1 MTSMRV
7 VLFFAALWLSCENH
21 SAEITVALPSVAA
34 AANRVTNPAATP
46 RAVPTAALVG
56 AGVMPDAAVVPGA
69 GLRIDLV
76 ANRLRFHRFD
86 RGLLIDWR
94 DASFRKYDRSYN
106 SPWRPVARGAH
117 IDGGQA
123 TLSVPW
129 DGGAAR
135 LRLRSD
141 AGKAVR
147 ISVDGKAA
155 KLETS
160 ARPLTLTSGWRDDF
174 YAVATL
180 AAGEHVIRIMSDKR
194 TLFTELEMMPAAA
207 SSGVSCG
214 DTHAPAAMDELPVA
228 ALQQILVEIPAD
240 ATLSF
245 EPRAG
250 RNVIGAQ
257 GSVAVVTEH
266 ADGSISAA
274 TQLWQ
279 GKAGVGMVRI
289 ALPSFADRLVRLAFT
304 SEGCALRW
312 GKVTLDR
319 PAPALAAVA
328 PFDNVVLVV
337 VDTLRADRL
346 TVYGET
352 RIATPRIT
360 AAAAAHGLVMLR
372 NQSMAPSSPPSHATI
387 QTGQIPRVHG
397 AAGDKGEIKP
407 NTPVLSAIAHTAG
420 FWTGYVGNN
429 DFAMARFRKIGT
441 WNEFH
446 TPTREKEGGDCKAVV
461 RRTLAM
467 VDQALTA
474 KQRFFISALPVEP
487 HAPYSFHKGITEKYF
502 AGPFD
507 PPFGREVTG
516 DHLDK
521 FKSLSLGPR
530 SMDQLRGLHDGEV
543 EYFDG
548 CFGALQDGLQQ
559 RGVADNT
566 AIILTSDHG
575 EGLGE
580 RGGRV
585 GHAYSLNHELVTVP
599 WLIFATRLKPAVMH
613 EVSSNADIAP
623 TVLDLLG
630 LPADARMQGLSVMP
644 ALQRAGLALPRVV
657 ASEYGKALAL
667 RAGDWH
673 YLVDYDGTATL
684 FNIKEDQEEKR
695 EQSAHHPLWLRYMR
709 EASGFYLA
717 HRVPWRAASWGSLGN
732 FAASNPLLTE
742 AYGR

>member
-1 MTSMRV
+1 MPSTRV
-7 VLFFAALWLSCENH
+7 IFVCAALLLGCENQP
-21 SAEITVALPSVAA
+21 SEVAVPVPAEPSVPAAPPSAVNAAHGGAA
-34 AANRVTNPAATP
+34 A
-46 RAVPTAALVG
+46 
-56 AGVMPDAAVVPGA
+56 VPGA
-69 GLRIDLV
+69 SLRIDLV

-94 DASFRKYDRSYN
+94 DASFRKYDLSYN
-106 SPWRPVARGAH
+106 SPWRPVNGGAH

-123 TLSVPW
+123 SLSVPW

-141 AGKAVR
+141 ASKAVR
-147 ISVDGKAA
+147 VSVDGKAA
-155 KLETS
+155 KLESPTG
-160 ARPLTLTSGWRDDF
+160 AATAGRRDDF
-174 YAVATL
+174 YTVPAL
-180 AAGEHVIRIMSDKR
+180 PAGEHVIRITSDKR
-194 TLFTELEMMPAAA
+194 TLFTELEMMPASA
-207 SSGVSCG
+207 SSSASCS
-214 DTHAPAAMDELPVA
+214 DTLAPAAMDELPVA
-228 ALQQILVEIPAD
+228 AMQQVLVEIPAE

-245 EPRAG
+245 EPRGG
-250 RNVIGAQ
+250 RNATSAQ
-257 GSVAVVTEH
+257 GSVAVVTENS
-266 ADGSISAA
+266 DGSMSAA

-279 GKAGVGMVRI
+279 GTSGAATVRI
-289 ALPSFADRLVRLAFT
+289 ALPSFANRLVRLVFT
-304 SEGCALRW
+304 SDGCAIRW

-319 PAPALAAVA
+319 PAPALSAVA
-328 PFDNVVLVV
+328 PFDNVLLVV

-346 TVYGET
+346 TVYGKT

-360 AAAAAHGLVMLR
+360 EAAAAHGVVMLR

-429 DFAMARFRKIGT
+429 DFAMARFRNVGT

-446 TPTREKEGGDCKAVV
+446 TPTREKEGVDCKAVV

-467 VDQALTA
+467 VDQALAA
-474 KQRFFISALPVEP
+474 KKRFFISALPVEP
-487 HAPYSFHKGITEKYF
+487 HAPYRFHKGITEKYF

-566 AIILTSDHG
+566 AIIVTSDHG

-599 WLIFATRLKPAVMH
+599 WLIFGARLQPAVVH

-630 LPADARMQGLSVMP
+630 LPADARMQGISVMP

-657 ASEYGKALAL
+657 ASEYGKALAM

-684 FNIKEDQEEKR
+684 FNIKEDQEEKHD
-695 EQSAHHPLWLRYMR
+695 QSARHPLWLRYMR

-717 HRVPWRAASWGSLGN
+717 HRVQWRAASWGSLGN
-732 FAASNPLLTE
+732 FAASNPLLKDG
-742 AYGR
+742 YGR